1 MIDKTA
7 VFCIPVKD
15 ESSNI
20 KSLFK
25 TLDNLTNS
33 FKDYFIIFV
42 ESDSIDN
49 SNDLIKKYLQDKR
62 GVLINKSLKDIK
74 NRVSRLAISRNEYL
88 KYIKENKKLINFDF
102 LIVLDCGGV
111 NNNLSS
117 KKLEKAISNNSEF
130 IGIFPNQNIFYYDIW
145 TLRIK
150 NVIDYDCFE
159 ELFKVYKNNED
170 NIKQKFFQ
178 LIGKF
183 MFINFFIKTE
193 KIKVISAYGGM
204 AIYKLNKVID
214 FSYDSNNGK
223 NCEHVEFNK
232 KIYNKYGECLI
243 IDKNFTNSYGINI
256 HTINILLC
264 SFSNF
269 FTTRFIKKIIWN
281 F

>member
-20 KSLFK
+20 KNLFK
-25 TLDNLTNS
+25 TLDDLSKS
-33 FKDYFIIFV
+33 FKDYFVIFV
-42 ESDSIDN
+42 ESDSKDD
-49 SNDLIKKYLQDKR
+49 SNILIKEYLNNKR
-62 GVLINKSLKDIK
+62 GILISKSLKNIK

-88 KYIKENKKLINFDF
+88 NFIRNNDKLLNFDF

-117 KKLEKAISNNSEF
+117 NKLQKTIYNNEEF

-150 NVIDYDCFE
+150 NLIEYDCFD
-159 ELFKVYKNNED
+159 ELFKVYHNKIH
-170 NIKQKFFQ
+170 NIKKKFFE

-183 MFINFFIKTE
+183 IFINFLIKTK

-214 FSYDSNNGK
+214 FTYDSNNGQ
-223 NCEHVEFNK
+223 NCEHVEFHK
-232 KIYNKYGECLI
+232 KIYNKYGECLV

-256 HTINILLC
+256 HTLNILVC
-264 SFSNF
+264 SLSNF
-269 FTTRFIKKIIWN
+269 FTRRFIRKIICN